1 MDHTIALIQ
10 KAHEGDKEAREQL
23 VKENVGLIWSVV
35 KRFYGRGTDAEDL
48 FQIGSIGLLKAIDKF
63 DLSYDVRFSTYA
75 VPMISGEIKRFLRD
89 DGMIKV
95 SRSLKELSYKLF
107 QAREE
112 MTAALGREPT
122 IEELSLELHVEKE
135 EIVQAM
141 EAGGEVESIYKPI
154 HQKEGSEI
162 RLMDKLV
169 EKEHQEDRILD
180 SMLLQQLL
188 ETLDKEE
195 RRLIY
200 LRYFKN
206 QTQSAVGKKL
216 GISQVQVSRMEKK
229 IMAACLFFCILAGR
243 SRDLIQL
250 CPCLFPILTVR
261 EELVHPLE
269 IVGRRLGV
277 SVIQAGKPQSQKRA
291 AVVIAFIHYHNLGK
305 CLDGRIVIGHI
316 IRRRS
321 RLIVAAAGNRIYA
334 LRQVIIPLL
343 PVLPKGAPVDIQKQI
358 GNAVLRIASGTV
370 LFRCGHQCFI
380 AFRRGGRGLYRLLG
394 IRAVCTVGIQR
405 PGHRA

>member
-63 DLSYDVRFSTYA
+63 DLSYDGRFSTYA

-229 IMAACLFFCILAGR
+229 IMAALR
-243 SRDLIQL
+243 
-250 CPCLFPILTVR
+250 R
-261 EELVHPLE
+261 ES
-269 IVGRRLGV
+269 GV
-277 SVIQAGKPQSQKRA
+277 
-291 AVVIAFIHYHNLGK
+291 
-305 CLDGRIVIGHI
+305 
-316 IRRRS
+316 
-321 RLIVAAAGNRIYA
+321 
-334 LRQVIIPLL
+334 
-343 PVLPKGAPVDIQKQI
+343 
-358 GNAVLRIASGTV
+358 
-370 LFRCGHQCFI
+370 
-380 AFRRGGRGLYRLLG
+380 
-394 IRAVCTVGIQR
+394 
-405 PGHRA
+405 